1 MSSINY
7 YKKYIKYREKYIKLK
22 KQFNMTGGAEN
33 KICLLKDINNLDINI
48 IKEIEDIASVH
59 RNNPNYLP
67 YVFTISKFFSELK
80 YSNSNE
86 YDKIIN
92 NSKISYILNE
102 NKIIA
107 FCRGVYKPYTNSVY
121 INMVH
126 VRESYRK
133 QGLCVKVVDNLI
145 KSYNGINYFNLVVLA
160 SNTPAIKCYEKL
172 GFKLTNYIE
181 GQKEHSYIL
190 LVSI

>member
-1 MSSINY
+1 MSSIDY

-22 KQFNMTGGAEN
+22 EQFNMIGGAEN
-33 KICLLKDINNLDINI
+33 KICLLKDINNLDKNI
-48 IKEIEDIASVH
+48 IKEIEDIASIH
-59 RNNPNYLP
+59 RNNPKYQP

-86 YDKIIN
+86 YNKIIN
-92 NSKISYILNE
+92 NSKISYILE
-102 NKIIA
+102 NDRIIA
-107 FCRGVYKPYTNSVY
+107 FCRGVYKPYKNSVY

-126 VRESYRK
+126 VRESNRG

-145 KSYNGINYFNLVVLA
+145 KSYNGINYFNLDVLA

-172 GFKLTNYIE
+172 GFKLTNHVE
-181 GQKEHSYIL
+181 GEKVHYYVLQVI
-190 LVSI
+190 

>member
-1 MSSINY
+1 MSSIDY

-22 KQFNMTGGAEN
+22 EQFNMIGGAEN
-33 KICLLKDINNLDINI
+33 KICLLKDINNLDKNI
-48 IKEIEDIASVH
+48 IKEIEDIASIH
-59 RNNPNYLP
+59 RNNPKYQP

-86 YDKIIN
+86 YNKIIN
-92 NSKISYILNE
+92 NSKISYILE
-102 NKIIA
+102 NDRIIA

-126 VRESYRK
+126 VRESNRG
-133 QGLCVKVVDNLI
+133 QGLCVKVVNNLI
-145 KSYNGINYFNLVVLA
+145 KSYNGINYFNLDVLA

-172 GFKLTNYIE
+172 GFKLTNHVE
-181 GQKEHSYIL
+181 GEKVHYYVLQVI
-190 LVSI
+190 